1 MKSRIS
7 GIRFDYFY
15 KPNNSSG
22 LCVFLVRQVKSL
34 RRLARRLHS
43 YFRVRRSMRRV
54 AERPLA
60 TDASDEVR
68 VRNRNKPPAG
78 GQCGD
83 LLAGVNRAR
92 PTRVGRL
99 CVTGWAR
106 VRGWPTPLFLC
117 ALRSGEPVEIAYSC
131 LRPRRERG
139 RGSHKRG
146 NGLRK
151 PRHPPR
157 DRFSDI
163 RRSIQT
169 ARRSMDVYLYRSKPT
184 TRAPGRTLRRYRAE
198 VVFRLIGSGHPLI
211 CISAVGRLLTFISKP
226 GIV

>member
-1 MKSRIS
+1 MRSV
-7 GIRFDYFY
+7 YFY
-15 KPNNSSG
+15 KLNVISD
-22 LCVFLVRQVKSL
+22 LCIFLVRELKSL
-34 RRLARRLHS
+34 LRLARRLHS
-43 YFRVRRSMRRV
+43 YFCVRRSMRRV

-60 TDASDEVR
+60 TDVSDEIR

-151 PRHPPR
+151 LRHPPR
-157 DRFSDI
+157 DRFSDT

-169 ARRSMDVYLYRSKPT
+169 AHRSTDVYLYRSKPT
-184 TRAPGRTLRRYRAE
+184 TRAPSRTLRRYRAE
-198 VVFRLIGSGHPLI
+198 VAFRVIG
-211 CISAVGRLLTFISKP
+211 
-226 GIV
+226 